1 MKRKNNSILK
11 KIANKYMILPLSDHN
26 ISADVILYT
35 NEVGAFIYDCL
46 EKDTTKEE
54 ILAKILKEYEVSG
67 EIASRDL
74 DAFIT
79 SMKEKGLLDD

>member
-35 NEVGAFIYDCL
+35 NEVGALIYDEL
-46 EKDTTKEE
+46 ENDTTKEA
-54 ILAKILKEYEVSG
+54 ILDKILSEYAVERAV
-67 EIASRDL
+67 ASKDL
-74 DAFIT
+74 DSFIN
-79 SMKEKGLLDD
+79 SMREKGLLDD